1 MPESAPA
8 QTLDDLWDFADATAS
23 ATRFQARLDAL
34 DRQSDPAAAA
44 ETLTQLARA
53 QGLQHDFAAAH
64 ATLDAVSP
72 ATREA
77 FPLVQ
82 VRYLLERGRVFNS
95 AGEPVRAVPLFREA
109 WATAATPDLDY
120 FAVDAA
126 HMLAI
131 ALPPAEQ
138 PAAWAEKAIARA
150 KASHDPRAR
159 RWLGPLN
166 NNLGWTRHDGG
177 DFEAALGCFEAAL
190 EAYEAEGKL
199 PQIRIAKW
207 AVARALRSRGKL
219 DEALA
224 RQQALLAELDAAGE
238 EDGYVYEEL
247 GECLLALGRPDDA
260 APCFAKAYAVL
271 SQDEW
276 LVEHEGTRIE
286 RLRVLAT
293 HAER

>member
-1 MPESAPA
+1 MPENTPA
-8 QTLDDLWDFADATAS
+8 QTLDVLWDFADPKAS
-23 ATRFQARLDAL
+23 AARFQAHLDAL
-34 DRQSDPAAAA
+34 DPESDPVAVA

-53 QGLQHDFAAAH
+53 QGLQRDFAAAH

-72 ATREA
+72 ETRED

-82 VRYLLERGRVFNS
+82 VRYLLERGRAFNS
-95 AGEPVRAVPLFREA
+95 AGEPARAVPLFREA
-109 WATAATPDLDY
+109 WGAAATSDLDY
-120 FAVDAA
+120 YAVDAA

-138 PAAWAEKAIARA
+138 PAWAEKAIGRA
-150 KASHDPRAR
+150 KASSDPRTR
-159 RWLGPLN
+159 QWLGPLN

-177 DFEAALGCFEAAL
+177 DFEAALACFEAAL

-207 AVARALRSRGKL
+207 AAARALRSLGRL

-238 EDGYVYEEL
+238 EDGYVFEEI

-260 APCFAKAYAVL
+260 APHFAKAYAVL
-271 SQDEW
+271 SKDEW
-276 LVEHEGTRIE
+276 LVEHEGARIE
-286 RLRVLAT
+286 RLRALAT
-293 HAER
+293 RVER